1 MTARSEIFI
10 APEEEKVVN
19 IKDVKTCSL
28 EKALV
33 GVKFLEK
40 TRDVTQIVVDTHL
53 GYANGRMTA
62 EQWLDEN
69 ENEWYHLDHMLASRP
84 WSTAK
89 DDPTPFPFKEVTNAM
104 RAAEGPWIGDERIL
118 APEPS
123 RGLAE
128 GEVLTHVRQPPYYPP
143 GQRVILFTPEFGSAK
158 SYDQEAWKLLEPE
171 DDCDIWICSWQGWA
185 SMDEMINQVCRKLLS
200 FADAVSTVWY
210 GHSAGALVAYEMLKK
225 FESFHTPNLPV
236 ALVVSGCPAPHL
248 FSSSYKATTKFPW
261 MKKYKNRGD
270 FDDLPFEH
278 ANVLREQFQMD
289 LKGSPTNAQRLC
301 FLGDYRMVSKYK
313 CNHKKENMKV
323 IQPILA
329 FTAHGDRL
337 VAEDSVKAWEECS
350 AEGFELVNLD
360 EDEISDHGYAK
371 RPVNEIIRK
380 VNEWGKKYKLDKDID
395 SLLKQPNCD
404 IGPTDGGI
412 PNKCDFL
419 VVGAGIMGVHSAS
432 HAAQAG
438 FDTICIDRDDRI
450 GGIWNY
456 YANKY
461 SQVNTSEIGYR
472 LVTQT
477 GAGSR
482 PNKDHSPKHDILRDI
497 YIVAAKAKGSFRCK
511 KDVTK
516 VDKNQDGTYTVY
528 GKYLDADK
536 TFKIIAKSVCFA
548 VNRRIGRRR
557 NVTWPGDEDFLG
569 DIRYGYA
576 NEVLGLDFW
585 GKRTIVVGAG
595 AFAFENLRTS
605 LEHGSRHSTILG
617 RRAGTTCPKWIDIIA
632 FIRPL
637 DANYNTNRVANAL
650 SFECWRKC
658 YEDANLPTPECWAE
672 GLLKPHNH
680 TVSVSDIA
688 FIGGHHGMVA
698 LDVGEIK
705 AINPGGD
712 RVDYVDGRDRY
723 VDIIIKATGFHLN
736 EDVAQMTGIKK
747 MYPWGQ
753 LDFNLFYQAEP
764 LLDGGQFGSVKG
776 VKGDETGELE
786 KNAAIWTKGAAKF
799 KELGLP
805 DVLSPNGNPFGSGYM
820 GTVLQQSLL
829 QTWLLENPQQQKDV
843 PSWAGAPPTPA
854 DMTWASSQAAGTAL
868 ITQRIVKSILEADP

>member
-1 MTARSEIFI
+1 M
-10 APEEEKVVN
+10 AP
-19 IKDVKTCSL
+19 
-28 EKALV
+28 
-33 GVKFLEK
+33 
-40 TRDVTQIVVDTHL
+40 
-53 GYANGRMTA
+53 
-62 EQWLDEN
+62 
-69 ENEWYHLDHMLASRP
+69 DHMKL
-84 WSTAK
+84 
-89 DDPTPFPFKEVTNAM
+89 
-104 RAAEGPWIGDERIL
+104 
-118 APEPS
+118 
-123 RGLAE
+123 
-128 GEVLTHVRQPPYYPP
+128 
-143 GQRVILFTPEFGSAK
+143 VI
-158 SYDQEAWKLLEPE
+158 
-171 DDCDIWICSWQGWA
+171 
-185 SMDEMINQVCRKLLS
+185 
-200 FADAVSTVWY
+200 
-210 GHSAGALVAYEMLKK
+210 
-225 FESFHTPNLPV
+225 
-236 ALVVSGCPAPHL
+236 
-248 FSSSYKATTKFPW
+248 
-261 MKKYKNRGD
+261 
-270 FDDLPFEH
+270 
-278 ANVLREQFQMD
+278 
-289 LKGSPTNAQRLC
+289 
-301 FLGDYRMVSKYK
+301 
-313 CNHKKENMKV
+313 
-323 IQPILA
+323 PILA
-329 FTAHGDRL
+329 FATDGDEL
-337 VAEDSVKAWEECS
+337 VAEDSIQAWNDCS

-360 EDEISDHGYAK
+360 DDDISGHGYAR
-371 RPVNEIIRK
+371 RPCREMIRSINEL
-380 VNEWGKKYKLDKDID
+380 GSKYKLEKNID
-395 SLLKQPNCD
+395 NLLNEPRCD
-404 IGPTDGGI
+404 IGPTDGDV
-412 PNKCDFL
+412 PDKCDFV
-419 VVGAGIMGVHSAS
+419 VVGAGIMGVFATAD
-432 HAAQAG
+432 AAQNG
-438 FDTICIDRDDRI
+438 FDTICIERDDKI
-450 GGIWNY
+450 GGIWYY
-456 YANKY
+456 YANQF

-688 FIGGHHGMVA
+688 FIGGHHGMVD

-705 AINPGGD
+705 SFNPIGD
-712 RVDYVDGRDRY
+712 RVNYFDGREKL
-723 VDIIIKATGFHLN
+723 VDIIIKSTGFHLQD
-736 EDVAQMTGIKK
+736 EVPKICGIHK
-747 MYPWGQ
+747 MYPWAQ
-753 LDFNLFYQAEP
+753 LDFNMFYQAEP
-764 LLDGGQFGSVKG
+764 LLDGGQFGSSKG
-776 VKGDETGELE
+776 QMGDETGELQATME
-786 KNAAIWTKGAAKF
+786 MWMKGAAKF

-805 DVLSPNGNPFGSGYM
+805 DILTPKANPFGSGYM
-820 GTVLQQSLL
+820 GFVLQQCYF
-829 QTWLLENPQQQKDV
+829 QTWLLQNPETQKEMY
-843 PSWAGAPPTPA
+843 SWAGAPPTPA
-854 DMTWASSQAAGTAL
+854 HMMWASSMGTGTMV
-868 ITQRIVKSILEADP
+868 ITQRLVKSILEADPK